1 MTKWLMKARRIK
13 VTIIPMGHS
22 MVRIRTA
29 SYTQLKMVKYAL
41 LILILVPVALFV
53 ILQVRKSIIIT
64 VLGGNNQS
72 LA

>member
-1 MTKWLMKARRIK
+1 
-13 VTIIPMGHS
+13 MGHS

-53 ILQVRKSIIIT
+53 ILRVRKSIIIT

-72 LA
+72 PV